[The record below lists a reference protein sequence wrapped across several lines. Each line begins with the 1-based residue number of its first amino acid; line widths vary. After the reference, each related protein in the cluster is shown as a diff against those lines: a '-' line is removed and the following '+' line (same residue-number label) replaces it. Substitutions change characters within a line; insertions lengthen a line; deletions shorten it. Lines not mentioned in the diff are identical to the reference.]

1 MPVTS
6 LGVQELSRLREQLQA
21 DVEHL
26 LDSNGALGRAAAR
39 SEAAGKAVATLA
51 VSKPGLYQG
60 LSANKAD
67 MFSVTHPVSITQAL
81 GC

>member
-1 MPVTS
+1 MEQEAAVPVTS

-51 VSKPGLYQG
+51 DSKQG
-60 LSANKAD
+60 L
-67 MFSVTHPVSITQAL
+67 H
-81 GC
+81 